1 MTTFEHCV
9 RCTLCV
15 ENCPVF
21 KVNPA
26 FPGPKQSGP
35 DAQRFRMDG
44 ERSVDDWVKLCC
56 QCKRCQVSCPYGV
69 NVAEIILKAQLKY
82 SREHMSPFSAHLFAN
97 TYHLGQLG
105 SLVSPLTNAVASSGV
120 SKKIMGILGISTGVP
135 LPEYRFFS
143 LARGRRRRGR
153 FRAPRKV
160 VFFHGCYLGFN
171 RPDIGRGIR
180 DLLAGLGCRV
190 IIPRQTCCGLP
201 ALGNGDITMAGKF
214 ARKNARML
222 VNYIDRGYIVVYAC
236 TSCGLTL
243 THDYPEIL
251 QVPEGKKIAENTYNV
266 HELIL
271 DLIEEGAV
279 HVDFGEVDRHVAY
292 HVPCHLRALGIG
304 YPAAGIFEKIPGLK
318 VTILDDNCCGLA
330 GSYGFKKKNQKTSES
345 LGAIAASAVRAV
357 DADSLV
363 SDCGACRMQLG
374 HYAGLPA
381 LDPSEVIIASL
392 LQSVSKKKRDRRRK
406 AQ

>member
-26 FPGPKQSGP
+26 FPGPKQAGP
-35 DAQRFRMDG
+35 DAQRFRLDG

-56 QCKRCQVSCPYGV
+56 QCQRCQVACPYGV
-69 NVAEIILKAQLKY
+69 NVSEIILKAQLKY
-82 SREHMSPFSAHLFAN
+82 SREHMSPFAAHLFAN
-97 TYHLGQLG
+97 TYHLGKLG
-105 SLVSPLTNAVASSGV
+105 SLVSPITNAVTSSGAAR
-120 SKKIMGILGISTGVP
+120 KIMGVLGLATNLP
-135 LPEYRFFS
+135 MPEYRFLS
-143 LARGRRRRGR
+143 LNRGRRRKGR
-153 FRAPRKV
+153 RRSSRKV

-180 DLLAGLGCRV
+180 DLLSGLGCRV
-190 IIPRQTCCGLP
+190 VIPGQTCCGLP
-201 ALGNGDITMAGKF
+201 ALGNGDQEIAKKF

-222 VNYIDRGYIVVYAC
+222 VEYIDQGYQVVYAC

-243 THDYPEIL
+243 VHDYPEVL
-251 QVPEGKKIAENTYNV
+251 ELPEGRKIAENTYNV

-271 DLIEEGAV
+271 DLLENDAPDV
-279 HVDFGEVDRHVAY
+279 AFGEVDRTVAY
-292 HVPCHLRALGIG
+292 HIPCHLKALGIG
-304 YPAAGIFEKIPGLK
+304 YPAAGVFEKIPGLK
-318 VTILDDNCCGLA
+318 TMILDDNCCGLA
-330 GSYGFKKKNQKTSES
+330 GSYGFKKKNQQTAEK
-345 LGAIAASAVRAV
+345 LGTIAASAIKA
-357 DADSLV
+357 LEPEILI

-374 HYAGLPA
+374 HYTGLPA

-392 LQSVSKKKRDRRRK
+392 EKGATKKSRRK
-406 AQ
+406 RRIS

>member
-1 MTTFEHCV
+1 MTSFEHCV

-26 FPGPKQSGP
+26 FPGPKQAGP
-35 DAQRFRMDG
+35 DAQRFRLDG

-56 QCKRCQVSCPYGV
+56 QCQRCQVACPYGV
-69 NVAEIILKAQLKY
+69 NVSEIILKAQLKY
-82 SREHMSPFSAHLFAN
+82 SREHMSPFTAHLFAN
-97 TYHLGQLG
+97 TYHLGKLG
-105 SLVSPLTNAVASSGV
+105 ALIAPVTNAVTSSGAAR
-120 SKKIMGILGISTGVP
+120 KFMGVLGIATNLP
-135 LPEYRFFS
+135 MPEYRF
-143 LARGRRRRGR
+143 LTLNMGRKRKGRRRS
-153 FRAPRKV
+153 PRKV

-190 IIPRQTCCGLP
+190 VIPRQTCCGLP
-201 ALGNGDITMAGKF
+201 ALGNGDLEIARKF

-222 VNYIDRGYIVVYAC
+222 AEYIDRGYQVVYAC

-243 THDYPEIL
+243 VHDYPEL
-251 QVPEGKKIAENTYNV
+251 LELPEGRKIAENTYNV

-271 DLIEEGAV
+271 DILENDAV
-279 HVDFGEVDRHVAY
+279 GVKFGEVDRKIVY
-292 HVPCHLRALGIG
+292 HIPCHLKALGIG

-318 VTILDDNCCGLA
+318 TTVLDDHCCGLA
-330 GSYGFKKKNQKTSES
+330 GSYGFKKKNQQTAEK
-345 LGAIAASAVRAV
+345 LGAAAASAIRALEP
-357 DADSLV
+357 DALV

-374 HYAGLPA
+374 HYTELPV
-381 LDPSEVIIASL
+381 LDPSGVIIASL
-392 LQSVSKKKRDRRRK
+392 EKGASKKSKGKRRIP
-406 AQ
+406 